1 MRKGGEESKKNY
13 LDVENFIL
21 NLKLKNNLVQ
31 NLNYDN
37 MTLVYVLF
45 NLFLHFNI

>member
-1 MRKGGEESKKNY
+1 MERRVKKNY